1 MFPRTIASRTVSRDS
16 TKRVELER
24 NILRAICRSYGKDEA
39 ISVAKQA
46 LRGHVWRDTEHGV
59 VFEAIERTRARDAA
73 ELRRELP
80 AQATRMGFPDVNWE
94 LYFEAASPQQ
104 GGELEEWIRELRT
117 LAQD

>member
-1 MFPRTIASRTVSRDS
+1 MSRDS

-24 NILRAICRSYGKDEA
+24 DILRAICCCCGKDEA
-39 ISVAKQA
+39 VQAAKQA
-46 LRGHVWRDTEHGV
+46 LRGYAWKDSEHGV
-59 VFEAIERTRARDAA
+59 VFEAVERTRARDAA

-94 LYFEAASPQQ
+94 LYFEGASPRRS
-104 GGELEEWIRELRT
+104 GKIEEWIRELKT